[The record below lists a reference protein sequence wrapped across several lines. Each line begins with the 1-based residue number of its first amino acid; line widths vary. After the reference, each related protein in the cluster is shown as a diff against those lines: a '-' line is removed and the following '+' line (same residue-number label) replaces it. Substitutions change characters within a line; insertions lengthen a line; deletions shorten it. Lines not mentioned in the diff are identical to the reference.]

1 MLFWAIISRLKLS
14 SLSMSMSDMLY
25 MCFSIPAVFPSP
37 HVLLLLKLIKQVIL
51 YYVFNDELLCIYF
64 ADCDS
69 LLLLI
74 IITPYS

>member
-1 MLFWAIISRLKLS
+1 MLFWVIISRLKLP
-14 SLSMSMSDMLY
+14 SLSMSDMLY
-25 MCFSIPAVFPSP
+25 MCFSVPAVFPSP

-51 YYVFNDELLCIYF
+51 YFVFNDELLCIYF

>member
-1 MLFWAIISRLKLS
+1 MLIWAIVSRLKLP
-14 SLSMSMSDMLY
+14 SLSMSDAIY

-37 HVLLLLKLIKQVIL
+37 HVLSLLKLIKQVIL
-51 YYVFNDELLCIYF
+51 YFVFNDEVLCIYF